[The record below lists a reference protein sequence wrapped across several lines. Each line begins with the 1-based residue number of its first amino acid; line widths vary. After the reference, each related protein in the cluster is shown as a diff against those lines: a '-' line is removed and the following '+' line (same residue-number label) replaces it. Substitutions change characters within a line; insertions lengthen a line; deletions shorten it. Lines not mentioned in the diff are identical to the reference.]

1 MRPLSRRTFLRLG
14 GAAAAAAAIGP
25 RRFGFDLANAATTG
39 TTLDQTIVKGPQLGA
54 GGTKGKYYRL
64 AAGPGEAHLTRTELA
79 TRTAPPTGRRS
90 LVNFVHLTDI
100 HLCDAQSPARVEFL
114 DRYSDPGNGCESLP
128 FNAAFRPQETM
139 SLQVLEAMNRR
150 IREVGV
156 SPVTGV
162 PLAFAMCTG
171 DNVDNEQFNELRWFI
186 DLMDGGRFV
195 TPNSGGPAGY
205 KGVQKASW
213 GDQEYWHPDAGVPDK
228 YKRQYGFPDYPGLLK
243 AAVQPFLASGIG
255 LPWYQTFGNH
265 DGLMQGNAPRDPALN
280 AIAVGRLKVVGAPP
294 GLDPCDSFEILR
306 TNPTALFSGP
316 ARIVAADPNRRVVNR
331 AEYIA
336 EHFNTTGTPSGHG
349 FTANNRAKGTAY
361 YTVDAHPGFRMIALD
376 TVNPGGYADGS
387 IGTKQ
392 FKWLE
397 KKLREVSSTYKD
409 ANGNT
414 VSTGNPDKLVM
425 IFSHHG
431 LRSLNNP
438 LATPDPLDIAGSD
451 LPRVM
456 ADDVEALL
464 HRYPNVIAWVDG
476 HTHDNIVEPRKK
488 GNGGFWDIG
497 TAAHCDWNS
506 QSRLIEVLDN
516 GDGTLS
522 IVCTM
527 IDHDAPIVPGGSDP
541 VMNLASIHREL
552 AANDFQ
558 LGFNSAGPGTH
569 ADRNVELVIRAP
581 FAV

>member
-1 MRPLSRRTFLRLG
+1 MRPISRRSFLRLG
-14 GAAAAAAAIGP
+14 GAAAAAAAIRP
-25 RRFGFDLANAATTG
+25 RFGFGVANAAATG
-39 TTLDQTIVKGPQLGA
+39 TTLDATIIKGSLLGT
-54 GGTKGKYYRL
+54 GTKGKYYRL
-64 AAGPGEAHLTRTELA
+64 ATGPGEAHLTRSELA
-79 TRTAPPTGRRS
+79 TRIGPATGRRS

-100 HLCDAQSPARVEFL
+100 HLCDAQSPARVEWL
-114 DRYSDPGNGCESLP
+114 DRYNDGPCAPIP
-128 FNAAFRPQETM
+128 FNAAFRAQETL
-139 SLQVLEAMNRR
+139 SLQVLEAMNRQ

-156 SPVTGV
+156 SPVTGA
-162 PLAFAMCTG
+162 PLTFAMCTG

-186 DLMDGGRFV
+186 DLMDGGRVV
-195 TPNSGGPAGY
+195 TPNSGGAGY
-205 KGVQKASW
+205 HGVQKANWS
-213 GDQEYWHPDAGVPDK
+213 DQEYWHPDAGVPDK
-228 YKRQYGFPDYPGLLK
+228 YKRQYGFPDYPGLLS
-243 AAVQPFLASGIG
+243 AAVAPFTATGIG

-265 DGLMQGNAPRDPALN
+265 DGLMQGNAPRNPALN
-280 AIAVGRLKVVGAPP
+280 AIAVGPLKVVGAPP

-306 TNPTALFSGP
+306 SNPTALFSGP

-349 FTANNRAKGTAY
+349 FTANNRTKGTAY
-361 YTVDAHPGFRMIALD
+361 YAIDSQPGFRMIALD

-397 KKLREVSSTYKD
+397 KKLREVSSSYID

-414 VSTGNPDKLVM
+414 VQTGNTDRLVM

-438 LATPDPLDIAGSD
+438 LVTPDLLDIAGSD

-464 HRYPNVIAWVDG
+464 HRYKNVIAWVDG
-476 HTHDNIVEPRKK
+476 HTHNNIVEPRP
-488 GNGGFWDIG
+488 GGGGGFWDVG
-497 TAAHCDWNS
+497 TAAHCDWIC

-516 GDGTLS
+516 ADGTLS

-527 IDHDAPIVPGGSDP
+527 IDHAAPTLPGGSD
-541 VMNLASIHREL
+541 VTMKLASIHREL
-552 AANDFQ
+552 AANDYQ
-558 LGFNSAGPGTH
+558 LGFASAGPGTPH
-569 ADRNVELVIRAP
+569 DRNVELVIRSP
-581 FAV
+581 FPV